1 MRENIIYLLMK
12 VKLCVCKH
20 SRIPDAFPACDRRF
34 TEFIIKTMP
43 VCFSTK
49 GNGSGFIDVYLHVVL
64 EYTTLECYLYLTG
77 VTNCQKG
84 ILFPYNKNKGG
95 RVAQSV

>member
-1 MRENIIYLLMK
+1 MREDIIYLLMK

-20 SRIPDAFPACDRRF
+20 SQIPDAFPACDRRF

-49 GNGSGFIDVYLHVVL
+49 GNGSGFVDVQFHLV
-64 EYTTLECYLYLTG
+64 
-77 VTNCQKG
+77 
-84 ILFPYNKNKGG
+84 
-95 RVAQSV
+95 